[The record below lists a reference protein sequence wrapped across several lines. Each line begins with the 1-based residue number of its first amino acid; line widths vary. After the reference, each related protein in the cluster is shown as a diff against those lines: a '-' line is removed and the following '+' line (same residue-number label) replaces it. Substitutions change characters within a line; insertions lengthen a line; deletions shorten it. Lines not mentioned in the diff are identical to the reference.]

1 MNRFKNILVLCQ
13 EDSQVKFALERA
25 RSLAS
30 ANGAQI
36 TLLDVVDLDQR
47 DVDDVLSGLSHQT
60 PQELK
65 QHIEHYH
72 QDRLDHLAAEFE
84 RDGLLV
90 TTKVVH
96 GVPFVE
102 TIRAVLRDGYD
113 LVMKGA
119 NVNPATQRSV
129 FLGLDLHLMRKCPCP
144 VMIVNEPLIS
154 DRSRILAAVDPDTD
168 DVNKDCVNRLILD
181 LAASLST
188 SPESNLHVAH
198 AWRIEEEHALLTSS
212 LINASPEEIR
222 KIKQKKRAKRV
233 QELDQL
239 LSETPATPT
248 GCDVHMM
255 QGHAGDVIPMLA
267 AKFQVDL
274 VVMGTVSR
282 TDIGGL
288 FIGSTAETIIS
299 RLECSILAVKP
310 PEFQTPI
317 ALGDAL
323 SIGSTEARLEDAR
336 AAA

>member
-1 MNRFKNILVLCQ
+1 MNRFKNILVVCQ
-13 EDSQVKFALERA
+13 EDSHVKFALERA
-25 RSLAS
+25 RSLAT
-30 ANGAQI
+30 ANGARV
-36 TLLDVVDLDQR
+36 TLLDVIDLDQR
-47 DVDDVLSGLSHQT
+47 DVDDVLSGLSDRT
-60 PQELK
+60 PHELK
-65 QHIEHYH
+65 LQIQGYH
-72 QDRLDHLAAEFE
+72 QSRLDHLAADFE
-84 RDGLLV
+84 RDGLSV
-90 TTKVVH
+90 STKVVH

-113 LVMKGA
+113 IVMKGA

-154 DRSRILAAVDPDTD
+154 DQSRVLAAVDPDVD
-168 DVNKDCVNRLILD
+168 DLNKDCVNRLILD

-188 SPESNLHVAH
+188 LPESRLHVAH

-212 LINASPEEIR
+212 LINASAEEIKR
-222 KIKQKKRAKRV
+222 IKQKKRARRV

-239 LSETPATPT
+239 LGETPATPT
-248 GCDVHMM
+248 SCDVHMM
-255 QGHAGDVIPMLA
+255 QGYAGDVIPMLA
-267 AKFQVDL
+267 AKFQIDL

-310 PEFQTPI
+310 PAFQTPI
-317 ALGDAL
+317 ALEGAL
-323 SIGSTEARLEDAR
+323 SAEGSAQSLEAR

>member
-1 MNRFKNILVLCQ
+1 MNRFMNILVVCQ

-25 RSLAS
+25 RSLAT
-30 ANGAQI
+30 ANGAAV
-36 TLLDVVDLDQR
+36 TLLDVIDLDQR
-47 DVDDVLSGLSHQT
+47 DVDDVLSGLSDRT
-60 PQELK
+60 PYELK
-65 QHIEHYH
+65 QQIEDYH
-72 QDRLDHLAAEFE
+72 QARLNHLAADFE
-84 RDGLLV
+84 RDGV
-90 TTKVVH
+90 CVSTKVVH

-113 LVMKGA
+113 IVMKGA

-154 DRSRILAAVDPDTD
+154 DRSRVLAAVDPDID
-168 DVNKDCVNRLILD
+168 DLNKDCVNRLILD
-181 LAASLST
+181 LASSLST
-188 SPESNLHVAH
+188 LPGSHLHVAH

-212 LINASPEEIR
+212 LIKASPAEIR
-222 KIKQKKRAKRV
+222 RIKQKKRAKRV

-239 LSETPATPT
+239 MAETPDTPT
-248 GCDVHMM
+248 SCDVHMM
-255 QGHAGDVIPMLA
+255 QGYAGDVIPMLA

-288 FIGSTAETIIS
+288 FIGNTAETIIS

-310 PEFQTPI
+310 PAFQTPI
-317 ALGDAL
+317 ALEGAL
-323 SIGSTEARLEDAR
+323 SIGAMAHRLDAR